1 MCAQAPTMCAENPS
15 DFMSKTAHMAHKN
28 ATTRVL
34 KIACFKRDT
43 YVQFCYYRILLAREM
58 NYFLISN

>member
-43 YVQFCYYRILLAREM
+43 YVQFCYY
-58 NYFLISN
+58 